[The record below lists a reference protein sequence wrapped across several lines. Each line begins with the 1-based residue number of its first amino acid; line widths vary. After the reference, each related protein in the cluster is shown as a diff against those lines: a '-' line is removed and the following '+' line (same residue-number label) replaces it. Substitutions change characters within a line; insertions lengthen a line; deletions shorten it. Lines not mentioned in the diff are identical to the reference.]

1 MFSVASF
8 LLEQNKNN
16 NNPSEPSSS
25 LVPTAKFLEDIDKV
39 IEEQGGTSAVFQAL
53 EQLYTRYKI
62 LDSSLTRQK
71 KSFQEKIPDLT
82 NALQVISWLQQQ
94 RPTVPSQETGSSASE
109 EETETT
115 FELADNIYA
124 TAIVTKK
131 DPQVV
136 YLWLG
141 ANVMVEYSLEEAE
154 SLLKENLDGARDK
167 IQQLEKELSFLREQ
181 MTTTEVNISR
191 VYSKHLKIKG

>member
-82 NALQVISWLQQQ
+82 NALQVIRWLQQ
-94 RPTVPSQETGSSASE
+94 RPTAPSQETGSSASE